1 MTLQGH
7 EIIVYNLYC
16 RLNCLMK
23 THYLK
28 EIYWEDKEK
37 CTDYRK
43 IPEFSP
49 RLKNKYYR
57 FYAHYTRNRFLK
69 IQRIFSEMFEK
80 AWKKVC
86 NIAKGKDYRIIID
99 SYIEQSIKECEKI
112 KRSDAELA
120 EFTNPEINSPIVSLH
135 PQEYFIAKSKSI
147 QKYNS

>member
-1 MTLQGH
+1 
-7 EIIVYNLYC
+7 
-16 RLNCLMK
+16 
-23 THYLK
+23 
-28 EIYWEDKEK
+28 
-37 CTDYRK
+37 
-43 IPEFSP
+43 
-49 RLKNKYYR
+49 
-57 FYAHYTRNRFLK
+57 
-69 IQRIFSEMFEK
+69 MFEK